1 MRKFNVYSPL
11 IVVVPS
17 ENFEWMLNP
26 AEAASVTVQPVNTWP
41 LNQNSYSV
49 TAGTPVQATVSA
61 TAVKGAYPFSCTP
74 SAPNVTA
81 QQIVVAARTFVNPC
95 SDVSVMPG
103 DYFVWKNDNTS
114 GVTIVPDP
122 NNRNFWPIGD
132 QHHYIEA
139 AGHHAVQVPA
149 NAAAGSYDL
158 VVTFDGGGGC
168 TQDTQPK
175 LIVGGSGMA
184 GS

>member
-11 IVVVPS
+11 VVVVPN
-17 ENFEWMLNP
+17 ENFDWVLNS
-26 AEAASVTVQPVNTWP
+26 AEAASVTVQPVNNWP
-41 LNQNSYSV
+41 LSQNSYSV

-61 TAVKGAYPFSCTP
+61 TAVKGTCFFSCTP
-74 SAPNVTA
+74 AAPNVAT
-81 QQIVVAARTFVNPC
+81 QQIVVAALHFVNPC

-103 DYFVWKNDNTS
+103 DYFVWKNDNAS

-122 NNRNFWPIGD
+122 NNPNFWPIGD

-149 NAAAGSYDL
+149 NAAAGSYTL
-158 VVTFDGGGGC
+158 LVTFDGGGGC
-168 TQDTQPK
+168 TAATQPK
-175 LIVGGSGMA
+175 IIVGGSGVA